1 MIFSFNALVKL
12 KIKPILDSCVYI
24 YIHISVYVFISL
36 FLFL

>member
-1 MIFSFNALVKL
+1 MIFNFNALIKL

>member
-12 KIKPILDSCVYI
+12 KIKTILDSCVYI